1 MSADSNLN
9 EALGV
14 LDEKL
19 QSLNAM
25 MLANQ
30 FLVDSLRDHEAKL
43 NALDAEGARGFLRKS
58 ARAKFADDEDSKDVL
73 AVLEQVL
80 AQRQSADIIQ
90 FPGR

>member
-1 MSADSNLN
+1 MSANSNLS

-25 MLANQ
+25 TLANQ
-30 FLVDSLRDHEAKL
+30 FLVDALRDHEAKL
-43 NALDAEGARGFLRKS
+43 KALDGEGARGFLRQS
-58 ARAKFADDEDSKDVL
+58 ARVKFGDDEACKDVL
-73 AVLEQVL
+73 AILEQVL
-80 AQRQSADIIQ
+80 GQRQSADIIQ

>member
-1 MSADSNLN
+1 M
-9 EALGV
+9 

-30 FLVDSLRDHEAKL
+30 FLVDALRDHETKL
-43 NALDAEGARGFLRKS
+43 KALDAEGARGFLRQS
-58 ARAKFADDEDSKDVL
+58 ARVKFGDDDAQKGIL
-73 AVLEQVL
+73 AILEQVL
-80 AQRQSADIIQ
+80 GQRQSAKIIQ